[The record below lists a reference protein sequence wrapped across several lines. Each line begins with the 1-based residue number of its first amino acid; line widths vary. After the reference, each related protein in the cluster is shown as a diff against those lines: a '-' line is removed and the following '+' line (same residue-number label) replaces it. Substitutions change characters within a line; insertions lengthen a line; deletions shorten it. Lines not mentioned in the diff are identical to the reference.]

1 MSLPNHKTTH
11 LNISDGCVLAAKT
24 QKGSIKFQNLYRFI
38 CGIGI
43 NVCMGMGVVT
53 VRS

>member
-1 MSLPNHKTTH
+1 MCLLNHKTTQ
-11 LNISDGCVLAAKT
+11 LKIPGECVLVAKT
-24 QKGSIKFQNLYRFI
+24 QKGSITFQNLYRFI

-43 NVCMGMGVVT
+43 NVCMGMGVVA

>member
-1 MSLPNHKTTH
+1 MRLPNHKTTQ
-11 LNISDGCVLAAKT
+11 LNISDECVRVAKT
-24 QKGSIKFQNLYRFI
+24 QKGSITFQYLYRFI